1 MIAIIIISAVITDL
15 FKEKIETSRVRKTVM
30 FSLLK
35 EYMSATG
42 KIKFH
47 DRTKQRSTTV
57 NKNKNN
63 RNRTSN

>member
-35 EYMSATG
+35 EYICQLLE
-42 KIKFH
+42 K
-47 DRTKQRSTTV
+47 
-57 NKNKNN
+57 
-63 RNRTSN
+63 